1 MKKKKA
7 KPALTRR
14 DFLKGST
21 FVTAG
26 AFLAPTIVPATVF
39 DPNAPSERITI
50 GVIGTGRIARTMDI
64 PEMLGLDGTQIV
76 AVCDVDSKR
85 VKDAKA
91 QVDQHYSKKYGTADA
106 KGCGTFGDFRELLA
120 RDDIDAVMICTP
132 DHWHSIPAIA
142 AARAGKDIFIQKPL
156 SLTISGGRAV
166 SDTVREEGR
175 ILQIGSQ
182 QRSPPKFRQACELV
196 RNGRIGKLHTIKVG
210 LPGDPGGQDEPEMPV
225 PPNLDFDMWRGCTRV
240 VAYTEK
246 GVHPQKDYSRPGWLR
261 IGTYGAGMI
270 TGWGSHHLDTAQWGM
285 GTEHTG
291 PISVEGEA
299 EFPKSGLWNVHGDF
313 RIEYTY
319 KSGVKVIAADN
330 KRNAQGVR
338 FEGSEG
344 WIHVKRWSIDGSPK
358 SILTS
363 KIGDD
368 EIHLYKSDNHKKDFI
383 DCVKSRS
390 QPVAPVEVGHRS
402 CTVCLLGQIAMK
414 AGRKLEWD
422 PDKER
427 FVDDDAANKLLTR
440 PMRAPWKI

>member
-1 MKKKKA
+1 MKKKTA
-7 KPALTRR
+7 KSALTRR

-21 FVTAG
+21 LATAG
-26 AFLAPTIVPATVF
+26 AFLAPSIVPATVF
-39 DPNAPSERITI
+39 GSNAPSERITI
-50 GVIGTGRIARTMDI
+50 GVIGTGRIARTADI
-64 PEMLGLDGTQIV
+64 PEMLKIDGTQIV

-91 QVDQHYSKKYGTADA
+91 QVDQYYSKKYGVVDA

-142 AARAGKDIFIQKPL
+142 AAAAGKDIFIQKPL
-156 SLTISGGRAV
+156 SLTIAGGRAV
-166 SDTVREEGR
+166 SDAVTKAGR

-182 QRSPPKFRQACELV
+182 QRSHPKFRQACELV
-196 RNGRIGKLHTIKVG
+196 RNGRIGKLHTVKVG

-225 PPNLDFDMWRGCTRV
+225 PPNLDFDMWLGCTPV
-240 VAYTEK
+240 VPYTEK

-261 IGTYGAGMI
+261 IETYGAGMI

-285 GTEHTG
+285 GTELTG

-313 RIEYTY
+313 RLEYTY
-319 KSGVKVIAADN
+319 KNGVKVIAADN

-344 WIHVKRWSIDGSPK
+344 WIYVKRWSIDAEPK

-363 KIGDD
+363 KIADD
-368 EIHLYKSDNHKKDFI
+368 EIHLHKSDNHKQDFI
-383 DCVKSRS
+383 DAVKARTA
-390 QPVAPVEVGHRS
+390 PVAPVEVGHRS

-414 AGRKLEWD
+414 AGRKLKWD
-422 PDKER
+422 PDTER